1 MDYLAVTAEYI
12 IQQSDVFLSRAS
24 HMNCSFTEKKKKKGH
39 LALRVNILRPV
50 AEVGFTNLINTYTL
64 IKYLLYPLE
73 AIDINS

>member
-1 MDYLAVTAEYI
+1 MSFYLELVIWIA
-12 IQQSDVFLSRAS
+12 AS
-24 HMNCSFTEKKKKKGH
+24 QKKKKKKGH

>member
-24 HMNCSFTEKKKKKGH
+24 HMKCSFTKKKKGH

-64 IKYLLYPLE
+64 IKYYIP
-73 AIDINS
+73 